1 MLVLNKNKIKY
12 LKKFDLISSTD
23 RCQDCPMDIESF
35 ANFLK
40 ENKVNENAIKYWKEA
55 TCKDRFY
62 FLVFNK
68 RLLLGY
74 IDDFCSDRK
83 EILQELVDN
92 YIDISS
98 IIKNE

>member
-23 RCQDCPMDIESF
+23 RCQDCPMDITSF

-68 RLLLGY
+68 HLLLDY

-92 YIDISS
+92 YKNDSS